1 MAGPDIS
8 AQLASM
14 AQRRR
19 LLEQGV
25 RDVESIRLQ
34 RADLQ
39 ARRNA
44 LAAGGDTD
52 AVADIERQIN
62 DVNAAL
68 ADRENE
74 RHILIGDLAD
84 ISNDLATAFAP
95 ETLTAT
101 LSGTCPVALLPVRLE
116 TRFDSPTKLKVR
128 IFPDQL
134 HIDAHDPALTDDEL
148 QAGKWYWAQRWHAT
162 PAEDHDVADAAWR
175 TLTER
180 FRPGRAAYLV
190 KATTPTNQ
198 ATDPEP
204 TFPDVERRESTWNR
218 PPMASA
224 LPDRFCVVGMA
235 RTDGGWSETFR
246 QWGEAVPDRLAVGP
260 DPHKMAK
267 PEATGD
273 IPKDEGTRW
282 LREPKSARDAGVLI
296 EVEHN
301 SLAGGVDRLIVLGV
315 DWTQTPEQGAATV
328 ASLLDAQRWSG
339 HLGFVP
345 QGTPTNNTSD
355 GRSGYSSR
363 VEDEAAVLN
372 PVMAGSDGD
381 QWTAANRLAAALG
394 IDPTALEAV
403 PGSVLREHA
412 WSASVVDVLWRATAG
427 YYISEMLDPLAAG
440 KPEIDVDLREF
451 TRNFVF
457 ASGPLPTLRAG
468 AQPYGVLP
476 VVSAKAYDPG
486 LGRAESLVH
495 KVATLMRKIV
505 TPAIG
510 QVPRLAEAGGDQD
523 LDSVLLAL
531 LLRTPVPW
539 TLRFRPA
546 TGPVERKALGVYW
559 EKANAWQQTWTTAMW
574 AGLGVSTWTRLNELT
589 LGRDYPLRVPLV
601 DKPDA
606 QTPTAYLAEIAAL
619 TADSNGMAV
628 LNLRQNST
636 TLLEALAACS
646 AVMEMQRC
654 GIGVAKDKLNIAE
667 EAVKQ
672 FPALANMA
680 IPTPESVRVEDAPL
694 VPPATLDFRSGRQL
708 AETVLPQ
715 VSAEPLGE
723 YVGAELG
730 RRLGDI
736 GALLGAPTDP
746 FYWLGNQH
754 TALLELASAPVDQLD
769 WAFRGFLDLFA
780 TRLDAWFTGL
790 AAHRLA
796 AHRDTTPDGLHI
808 GAWGFVEDL
817 QRDTGAGAESLG
829 FVHVPS
835 LGHATSTAL
844 LRNGR
849 LTNRGD
855 DGEVFDLQV
864 TSDRVRRAT
873 WLLDGIAKGQGLAA
887 LLGYRLERE
896 LRSAGLEMMRY
907 QMPLRRSAPLRG
919 PDADPNEPVEVLAAR
934 DVVDGLAVLDRWR
947 EDRDGVI
954 AAVASQAG
962 LNALPGDDD
971 KTLRAVIDT
980 VYDSYD
986 AVSDILVAESVHQA
1000 AQGNLDRS
1008 GAALAAHDR
1017 HDRAPELDYISSPR
1031 GGHTVSHRV
1040 AILLQDNDAPQEWP
1054 RDVRGICDPWL
1065 DAWVGQV
1072 LGPPEN
1078 WVFGA
1083 YTEAADHSRTELD
1096 PITLADLGLG
1106 PLSVAHATV
1115 RSGQDRP
1122 TELEQRVA
1130 LAFSTQVDPDPD
1142 LQLQLHPEPPAVAA
1156 DAIGGLALL
1165 GTLGDFL
1172 NRVTGASAL
1181 TAADLA
1187 STSELAA
1194 GQVAPGQ
1201 PDPSELADR
1210 VARVIAQLSDIRAA
1224 LSAAATPDELSK
1236 ALLTAAAFD
1245 GVDSVPRVPVNHP
1258 DATVELAAQAA
1269 EVGGRLA
1276 GLASAVSDTRSEPL
1290 PDADL
1295 AKVDQHRM
1303 IAKALL
1309 GQAQP
1314 ALPMWTLDTPAPA
1327 AASLAARADL
1337 LDGDETALPAWL
1349 QRSALVRGAELDA
1362 FAALMMHIEAGSA
1375 DANSQLDLIQLPHR
1389 PGANW
1394 LALPFGPS
1402 GIPPH
1407 GSVGI
1412 VVHTASTRGA
1422 VDFAKPFSGVLVDAW
1437 TDTIPVEEETTAVT
1451 FHYDAPGAA
1460 APQAVVLA
1468 VHPDRT
1474 PGAWTFDLLRD
1485 TVNEAADLAKLRTLS
1500 AAELAPMGSFLPA
1513 VFLPDDYTRDVP
1525 SVSLSDLVVK
1535 AEAAGLGAK
1544 YSDVVGKG

>member
-1 MAGPDIS
+1 
-8 AQLASM
+8 M

-19 LLEQGV
+19 LLEQGA
-25 RDVESIRLQ
+25 RDVESIRLE

-39 ARRNA
+39 ARRDA
-44 LAAGGDTD
+44 SAAAGNMV
-52 AVADIERQIN
+52 AVADMDRQIE
-62 DVNAAL
+62 DANAAL
-68 ADRENE
+68 ADRESE
-74 RHILIGDLAD
+74 RHMLLGDLAD
-84 ISNDLATAFAP
+84 ISNELVVAYQP
-95 ETLTAT
+95 EALTAT
-101 LSGTCPVALLPVRLE
+101 MSGSHPVALFPVRIE
-116 TRFDSPTKLKVR
+116 TRFDSPTKLRVR

-134 HIDAHDPALTDDEL
+134 HIDAHDPALTDDEFE
-148 QAGKWYWAQRWHAT
+148 AGKWYWTQRWHAT
-162 PAEDHDVADAAWR
+162 PGEEETVADAAWQA
-175 TLTER
+175 LTGR

-190 KATTPTNQ
+190 EASTPTNGPP
-198 ATDPEP
+198 DPEP
-204 TFPDVERRESTWNR
+204 SFPDVEHRESTWNR
-218 PPMASA
+218 PPVASA
-224 LPDRFCVVGMA
+224 LPDRFCVVGLA
-235 RTDGGWSETFR
+235 RSGDGWTESFR
-246 QWGEAVPDRLAVGP
+246 QWGDAVPDQLAVGP

-267 PEATGD
+267 PEAAGD
-273 IPKDEGTRW
+273 IPVDEGTRW
-282 LREPKSARDAGVLI
+282 LSEPKVAHDAGVLI

-301 SLAGGVDRLIVLGV
+301 SLAGGVDRLMVIGV

-339 HLGFVP
+339 HLGFAP
-345 QGTPTNNTSD
+345 QGTPTNNTSN

-363 VEDEAAVLN
+363 VDDEAAVLN
-372 PVMAGSDGD
+372 PFLPKSAGDAWS
-381 QWTAANRLAAALG
+381 AANRLASALG
-394 IDPTALEAV
+394 IDPAAVRGV
-403 PGSVLREHA
+403 PGSMLREHA
-412 WSASVVDVLWRATAG
+412 WSSSLVDALWRATAG

-440 KPEIDVDLREF
+440 KPEIDADLREF

-457 ASGPLPTLRAG
+457 GSGPLPTLRVG

-476 VVSAKAYDPG
+476 VVSAKAYDAGP
-486 LGRAESLVH
+486 GRAESLVH
-495 KVATLMRKIV
+495 KVAGLMRNIV

-510 QVPRLAEAGGDQD
+510 QVPRLAEAGGEQD

-539 TLRFRPA
+539 TFRFRPA
-546 TGPVERKALGVYW
+546 TGPVERKALSVYW

-574 AGLGVSTWTRLNELT
+574 AGLGVSRWTRLNELT

-606 QTPTAYLAEIAAL
+606 QVPTAYLAEIAQL
-619 TADSNGMAV
+619 TADPNGMTV
-628 LNLRQNST
+628 LNLRENST

-654 GIGVAKDKLNIAE
+654 GIGVAKQKLNLAE
-667 EAVKQ
+667 EAINE
-672 FPALANMA
+672 FPAVMNMA

-715 VSAEPLGE
+715 VAPEPLGE

-730 RRLGDI
+730 RRLVDI

-754 TALLELASAPVDQLD
+754 TALLELATAPVDQLD

-796 AHRDTTPDGLHI
+796 SHRESTPAGLHI

-817 QRDTGAGAESLG
+817 HRDAGPGAESLG

-855 DGEVFDLQV
+855 DGDVFDLQV
-864 TSDRVRRAT
+864 TSDRVRRAR
-873 WLLDGIAKGQGLAA
+873 WLLDGIAQGQRLAA

-896 LRSAGLEMMRY
+896 LRVAGLEMMRY

-919 PDADPNEPVEVLAAR
+919 PDVDPNESVEVLAAR

-947 EDRDGVI
+947 DDRDGVI
-954 AAVASQAG
+954 TAVAQQAG
-962 LNALPGDDD
+962 LAALPVDDD
-971 KTLRAVIDT
+971 KKLRAVIDT

-986 AVSDILVAESVHQA
+986 AVSDVLVAESVHQA

-1017 HDRAPELDYISSPR
+1017 HDRAPELDYVSSPR
-1031 GGHTVSHRV
+1031 GGHTVGHRV
-1040 AILLQDNDAPQEWP
+1040 GILMQGAEAPQGWP
-1054 RDVRGICDPWL
+1054 HDARGACDPEL
-1065 DAWVGQV
+1065 DAWIGQV
-1072 LGPPEN
+1072 LGPPDG
-1078 WVFGA
+1078 WVFAA
-1083 YTEAADHSRTELD
+1083 YTEAADHSITELD
-1096 PITLADLGLG
+1096 PVTLADLGLG
-1106 PLSVAHATV
+1106 PLSVAHATR

-1122 TELEQRVA
+1122 TELEQRLA
-1130 LAFSTQVDPDPD
+1130 LAFSAQVNPDPE
-1142 LQLQLHPEPPAVAA
+1142 LQLQLRPEPPAGAA
-1156 DAIGGLALL
+1156 DAVGGLALL
-1165 GTLGDFL
+1165 VTLGDFV
-1172 NRVTGASAL
+1172 NRVVGASAL
-1181 TAADLA
+1181 SPADLA
-1187 STSELAA
+1187 SMSDVAA
-1194 GQVAPGQ
+1194 GQAPPGQ
-1201 PDPSELADR
+1201 ADPGELAER
-1210 VARVIAQLSDIRAA
+1210 VDSVIARLSDARAA
-1224 LSAAATPDELSK
+1224 LAAAATPEDFSA

-1245 GVDSVPRVPVNHP
+1245 GVDGVPRVPANHP
-1258 DATVELAAQAA
+1258 DAGADLATQAD
-1269 EVGGRLA
+1269 EVAARLA
-1276 GLASAVSDTRSEPL
+1276 DVDNAVTAMRAAPL
-1290 PDADL
+1290 PDADD
-1295 AKVDQHRM
+1295 AKVDRYRG

-1309 GQAQP
+1309 GQSQP
-1314 ALPMWTLDTPAPA
+1314 ALPVWTLSDQAPI
-1327 AASLAARADL
+1327 AASLAARAEL
-1337 LDGDETALPAWL
+1337 LGQDETVLPAWL
-1349 QRSALVRGAELDA
+1349 QRSALVRGSELDA
-1362 FAALMMHIEAGSA
+1362 FAALLLHMEAGGV
-1375 DANSQLDLIQLPHR
+1375 DVGGQLDVVQLPHE

-1394 LALPFGPS
+1394 LAMPFGPK
-1402 GIPPH
+1402 GVPPH

-1412 VVHTASTRGA
+1412 VLHTMSAAGA
-1422 VDFAKPFSGVLVDAW
+1422 VDFTGPVSGILVDAW
-1437 TDTIPVEEETTAVT
+1437 TETIPTGQETTAVT

-1468 VHPDRT
+1468 VHPDRA
-1474 PGAWTFDLLRD
+1474 PGSWTFDLLRD
-1485 TVNEAADLAKLRTLS
+1485 TVNEAADLARLRTLS

-1525 SVSLSDLVVK
+1525 SVSLGDLVVN
-1535 AEAAGLGAK
+1535 AEAAGFTAK
-1544 YSDVVGKG
+1544 YADVLGKG